1 MTFCNYY
8 SGAQLKSAKGF
19 SCCLWTTPAM
29 PSSPWIVSMTQA
41 DLVSKRKGFSLKMK
55 IARDYTMWQW
65 GNARKQEMS
74 APKEL
79 RSQKKRNLVSS

>member
-55 IARDYTMWQW
+55 IALKIESLFW
-65 GNARKQEMS
+65 GKGG
-74 APKEL
+74 K
-79 RSQKKRNLVSS
+79 